1 MIPNSSPMY
10 AGALQVGVAAAGSVE
25 IKGRLLRSI
34 ATQSVVEAHETA
46 LKKPPPSLP
55 LILAPI
61 HVGVAAVGLV
71 EVTTRPL
78 LPTATH
84 SEFEEHEI
92 PHTYGLGPVSAPV
105 ASAGPGDNTPAKRT
119 PANSATNPH
128 AQSRLAL
135 LPLVCPLRTPIT
147 PTQTPDGPLSC
158 VRAVAASRTA
168 IPRLSNAC
176 PRQLHHVG
184 GPSFVGHHAGSIPDR
199 GLQS

>member
-1 MIPNSSPMY
+1 MIPNPSPMY

-46 LKKPPPSLP
+46 LKKPPPSLL

-61 HVGVAAVGLV
+61 HVGVAAVRLV

-84 SEFEEHEI
+84 NEFEEHEI

-105 ASAGPGDNTPAKRT
+105 ANAGPGDSTPATRT

-135 LPLVCPLRTPIT
+135 LPLARPKPPGATSARVPPQNTNHSHSNPRRSSKLREAAPL
-147 PTQTPDGPLSC
+147 DL
-158 VRAVAASRTA
+158 A
-168 IPRLSNAC
+168 
-176 PRQLHHVG
+176 
-184 GPSFVGHHAGSIPDR
+184 
-199 GLQS
+199 